1 MYRLL
6 TESLLGL
13 RLEVDRLHLEPI
25 LPEAWKSLKIHY
37 RYRETLHHI
46 NIRNNGGK
54 TVTRVVFDEVER
66 PDKTIPLIDDHR
78 EHSVDVDIG

>member
-13 RLEVDRLHLEPI
+13 RLEVDRLHLKPV
-25 LPEAWKSLKIHY
+25 LPDSWKSLKIHY
-37 RYRETLHHI
+37 RYRETFHHI
-46 NIRNNGGK
+46 TLRNNGGK
-54 TVTRVVFDEVER
+54 TVTRVVFDGEER

-78 EHSVDVDIG
+78 STT